1 MTKPVIADSSAL
13 VSLASVSDRNYN
25 QAISL
30 SNQLVQEN
38 RQIIIPT
45 EVFSETVNVLGRN
58 GSHQMAYGT
67 ANQILSS
74 NPIIPE
80 TTPKIRQEA
89 LTKFKN
95 QPESVS
101 YTDCIVMAFADEYET
116 REIFGFDN
124 AFRKN
129 GYIRFGLDKKR
140 TELPK

>member
-101 YTDCIVMAFADEYET
+101 YTDCIVMANADSFKT
-116 REIFGFDN
+116 KDIFGFDEV
-124 AFRKN
+124 FRKN
-129 GYIRFGLDKKR
+129 GYKRIGVDK
-140 TELPK
+140 

>member
-1 MTKPVIADSSAL
+1 MLYIRHMIRTQVYLPRDLYRDIDLIAKREKKAK
-13 VSLASVSDRNYN
+13 A
-25 QAISL
+25 
-30 SNQLVQEN
+30 QEI

-116 REIFGFDN
+116 REIFCFDQ
-124 AFRKN
+124 
-129 GYIRFGLDKKR
+129 
-140 TELPK
+140 